1 MNLSRTFGS
10 GRIRDLGYCS
20 TSSGPRV
27 RSILICRARS
37 ERGRGDRGGEGRQA
51 CACALRR
58 RTRRSTCGR
67 AVSQIFT
74 PRSRTLPHNM
84 FVWHLAASGR
94 AAPAAAAANLLLP
107 QNLSRESLARSR
119 VLLLC
124 RHLIPILSYI
134 PGEQSRSVR
143 RVLIEASTPSGSHK
157 RRETIAFKQVS
168 FFFSLHP

>member
-27 RSILICRARS
+27 RSILICRASS

-74 PRSRTLPHNM
+74 PRSLAHSAAQYVCVALGGIRPRRPRRRRGQPAFAAK
-84 FVWHLAASGR
+84 FVTR
-94 AAPAAAAANLLLP
+94 V
-107 QNLSRESLARSR
+107 ARSR

-143 RVLIEASTPSGSHK
+143 WVY
-157 RRETIAFKQVS
+157 
-168 FFFSLHP
+168 